1 MFLFKLCDLG
11 ILLQLS
17 EPWFLFSVKC
27 MIPNHAA
34 DVKTTSVDVCDRDSI
49 NAD

>member
-1 MFLFKLCDLG
+1 MFFLNCVTLG